1 MKKGTGTNLLLAN
14 NLKNE
19 KLVTQTSYQNWEK
32 KKKVLSS
39 IENIQSADLS
49 DAQLI
54 PRYNKGVG

>member
-1 MKKGTGTNLLLAN
+1 MKKGTGTNLLLTN

-32 KKKVLSS
+32 KIVLSS

-54 PRYNKGVG
+54 SKYNKGVG

>member
-1 MKKGTGTNLLLAN
+1 MKKGTGTNLLLTN

-19 KLVTQTSYQNWEK
+19 KLVTQISYQNWEK
-32 KKKVLSS
+32 KIVLSS

-54 PRYNKGVG
+54 SKYNKGVG